1 MNIKIKAMYLKED
14 DREKLLQE
22 LSTSFKIL
30 KVSKEYK
37 KEGQHRRIYIDL
49 EQKNKV
55 HPQGINYNSQF

>member
-14 DREKLLQE
+14 DREKLLQG
-22 LSTSFKIL
+22 LRTSFKVL

-49 EQKNKV
+49 EQKIKFI
-55 HPQGINYNSQF
+55 PRE